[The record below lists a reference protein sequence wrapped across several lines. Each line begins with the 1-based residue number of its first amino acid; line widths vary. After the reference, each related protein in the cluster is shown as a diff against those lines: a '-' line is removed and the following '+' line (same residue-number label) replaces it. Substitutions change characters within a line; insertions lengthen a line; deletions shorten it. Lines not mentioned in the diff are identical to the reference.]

1 MSKTVRWFILA
12 GLVLLAIAFG
22 TRFAPTSTTPEGLER
37 VELSGVVMGSSGPEA
52 GVWVVAE
59 TSDLGTG
66 FQKIVVTDDD
76 GRFLVPDLPEAN
88 YDVWVRGYG
97 LADSPPKPAQ
107 PSEDVTISVHD
118 AASPQEAAKIY
129 PANYWYSLLHVPPAS
144 EFPGTGPDGNGI
156 PPTMRTQA
164 HWRSALNDGCRL
176 CHQMGNPPTREILY
190 APFEDAGGEAEP
202 VLRTWAHAEDLGG
215 GQVVFES
222 MEDAWDYRL
231 QLDGLMYA
239 TLNRM
244 GRERALEM
252 FADWT
257 KRVMGGE
264 VPPTPPRP
272 QGIERNVVLTM
283 WDWGASGSYLHDL
296 VSTDKRDPTLY
307 AGAPVYGA
315 DLRRGMLTVMDPVA
329 NTVDEMQIPVQEGFS
344 AGGSYNGGILN
355 GARSPFWGDAVPLYR
370 SISVHNPMM
379 DHRNR
384 VWMTSAIRAT
394 RNQPEWCRDGSDHP
408 SARYF
413 PMNSSSRQISMYD
426 IDTETF
432 SLVDS
437 CFSTHHLQFS
447 EDEDHTLWF
456 SGDTQ
461 VIGWLNTRLWDET
474 GDEKI
479 SQGWCPTVI
488 DTNGDGRITRPWN
501 EGRQAFDPSRDLRTR
516 GFAYGINYNPAD
528 GSIWFA
534 RRGTPGAIYRFEA
547 GENPPETC
555 ITEIYEPPFE
565 TPAVDAD
572 QWGHDPRGVDLDRDG
587 VVWTALSG
595 SGHLASFDRSKCDVL
610 SGPTATGQHCPEG
623 WTLHASPGPQF
634 QGVTASGSA
643 DFHYYNW
650 VDQFNTLGLGNDVPI
665 VAGTGSDSM
674 LAFLPESG
682 EWVIMRVPFPLGFYS
697 RLVDGRIDDPDAGW
711 KGRGLWATYGTAA
724 NWHNE
729 GGREQAPKAVHFQI
743 RPDPLAR

>member
-1 MSKTVRWFILA
+1 MRNAVRWFIPGLA
-12 GLVLLAIAFG
+12 VIVLVQLGCAG
-22 TRFAPTSTTPEGLER
+22 PTPEGSR
-37 VELSGVVMGSSGPEA
+37 SVELGGVVMGSEGPEA

-66 FQKIVVTDDD
+66 FQKIVVTNDD

-97 LADSPPKPAQ
+97 LVDSPPQPAQ
-107 PSEDVTISVHD
+107 PGEDITISVHD

-129 PANYWYSLLHVPPAS
+129 PANYWYSLLSLPPES
-144 EFPGTGPDGNGI
+144 EFPGTGPDGNGMSQG
-156 PPTMRTQA
+156 MRTQA
-164 HWRSALNDGCRL
+164 HWRSMLHDGCEL
-176 CHQMGNPPTREILY
+176 CHQMGNPPTRELLY
-190 APFEDAGGEAEP
+190 SDFEDQGSDAEP

-215 GQVVFES
+215 GETEFES
-222 MEDAWDYRL
+222 MQEAWGYRL
-231 QLDGLMYA
+231 QLDGLMFS

-244 GRERALEM
+244 GPDRALDL

-257 KRVMGGE
+257 QRIKEGE

-296 VSTDKRDPTLY
+296 VSTDKRDPSLY
-307 AGAPVYGA
+307 AGGPVYGA
-315 DLRRGMLTVMDPVA
+315 DLRRGMLTVMDPVS
-329 NTVDEMQIPVQEGFS
+329 NTIDEMQIPIREDFGRP
-344 AGGSYNGGILN
+344 GGSYFGGVL
-355 GARSPFWGDAVPLYR
+355 GRARSPFWGDEGPQYSSVN
-370 SISVHNPMM
+370 VHNPMM
-379 DHRNR
+379 DHKNR
-384 VWMTSAIRAT
+384 VWLTSAFRAS
-394 RNQPEWCRDGSDHP
+394 RDQPAWCGEGSDHP

-413 PMNSSSRQISMYD
+413 PMNSSSRQISVYD
-426 IDTETF
+426 IDAETF

-437 CFSTHHLQFS
+437 CFATHHLQFS

-474 GDEKI
+474 GDDEI

-501 EGRQAFDPSRDLRTR
+501 EGRQAFDPTMDLRTR

-534 RRGTPGAIYRFEA
+534 RRGVPGAIYRFEA

-565 TPAVDAD
+565 TAEVDSD
-572 QWGHDPRGVDLDRDG
+572 QWGHDPRGVDLDRNG
-587 VVWTALSG
+587 LVWTALSG
-595 SGHLASFDRSKCDVL
+595 SGHLASFDRSKCAVL
-610 SGPTATGQHCPEG
+610 NGPTATGQHCPEG
-623 WTLHASPGPQF
+623 WTLHPSPGPQF

-650 VDQFNTLGLGNDVPI
+650 VDQFNTLGLGNNVPI
-665 VAGTGSDSM
+665 VAGSGSDSM
-674 LAFLPESG
+674 LAYLPESD
-682 EWVIMRVPFPLGFYS
+682 EWIIMRVPFPLGFYT

-729 GGREQAPKAVHFQI
+729 GGREETSMAVHFQI